1 MINPKYYKYRR
12 YAYVVLLLCLSGCI
26 PSCSSPSDL
35 PHIYS
40 NKGPRQLTPLRGA
53 QLSLL
58 ETTAPDGYET
68 QP

>member
-1 MINPKYYKYRR
+1 MINPKYYKYCR
-12 YAYVVLLLCLSGCI
+12 YAYVVLLPCLSACI

-40 NKGPRQLTPLRGA
+40 RKGVRQLTPLRGA

-58 ETTAPDGYET
+58 ETTSSSGYET